1 MANLPRISMRC
12 KTSCLTNL
20 ISKPRHLLSAASSK
34 PLAGL
39 ERQSLSMLLNVAHRS
54 AVRGRAGRNSGLLI
68 SLYSLT
74 SLLQIKGLVI
84 GNKAG
89 HR

>member
-1 MANLPRISMRC
+1 MRC
-12 KTSCLTNL
+12 KTSYLTNL
-20 ISKPRHLLSAASSK
+20 TSKPRPLLSAASFK

-39 ERQSLSMLLNVAHRS
+39 ERQSLSVLLNIVHHS
-54 AVRGRAGRNSGLLI
+54 AVCGRVGRNNGLLI

-74 SLLQIKGLVI
+74 SLLQIKELVI

-89 HR
+89 HQ

>member
-1 MANLPRISMRC
+1 MRC
-12 KTSCLTNL
+12 KTFYLINL
-20 ISKPRHLLSAASSK
+20 IFKPCPPLSAASFK

-39 ERQSLSMLLNVAHRS
+39 ERQSLSVLLNVVYCS
-54 AVRGRAGRNSGLLI
+54 VVRGRAGRNNSLLI

-74 SLLQIKGLVI
+74 SLLQIKELVI

-89 HR
+89 YQ